1 MQSVDL
7 RESKGLAIAQLDG
20 QIVRLNQNTYRVKS
34 QSGQGEYEVLVTG
47 VGLVCSCPDSTFRG
61 VKCKH
66 QWAVEFSQKLRNE
79 VVRHIVMHQLDTRTC
94 PVCHSDRIIKKSIR
108 HNKHGDL
115 QRYLCKN
122 CGKRFS
128 FNLGFEGMKAPP
140 QVITSAM
147 QLYFTGESL
156 RNVQRFLR
164 LQGANVSHVS
174 VYRWIKKYVSLMQK
188 YLEQVKPKVSD
199 TWRADEMW
207 MKIKGNPKY
216 LYALMDDET
225 RFWIAKEVAGD
236 KFAAEA
242 SDYASRLF
250 QQGKEI
256 AGKKPL
262 TLITDGLHAYHQ
274 AYNREFYSHRKPQ
287 TKHVRHVTW
296 KKGIEDNR
304 KMERFNGEIRD
315 REKVMR
321 SLKRE
326 DTPILTGYQIF
337 HNYVR
342 PHEGLNGRT
351 PAQACGIEVRGKNK
365 WLTLIQN
372 ASRGPTGNRQTQS
385 PQK

>member
-1 MQSVDL
+1 M
-7 RESKGLAIAQLDG
+7 RGLAISQVEGQVLRLDEETY
-20 QIVRLNQNTYRVKS
+20 QVRSQNGNGWYHVHKDGREWK
-34 QSGQGEYEVLVTG
+34 
-47 VGLVCSCPDSTFRG
+47 CDCPDCVYRG

-66 QWAVEFSQKLRNE
+66 QWAVEFSRKLRNE
-79 VVRHIVMHQLDTRTC
+79 VASHIVMRQLDTQTC

-108 HNKHGDL
+108 HNRHGDL

-128 FNLGFEGMKAPP
+128 FNLGFEGMKASP

-164 LQGANVSHVS
+164 LQGVNVSHVS
-174 VYRWIKKYVSLMQK
+174 VYRWIGKYVSLMEK
-188 YLEQVKPKVSD
+188 YLEKVKPQVSD

-207 MKIKGNPKY
+207 LKIKGNPKY

-225 RFWIAKEVAGD
+225 RFWIAKEVAGN
-236 KFAAEA
+236 KLTAEA
-242 SDYASRLF
+242 TDYASRLF
-250 QQGKEI
+250 QQGKEV

-262 TLITDGLHAYHQ
+262 TLITDGLHAYHL
-274 AYNREFYSHRKPQ
+274 AYKREFYSSRKPH
-287 TKHVRHVTW
+287 TRHVRHVTW
-296 KKGIEDNR
+296 KKGKEDNR
-304 KMERFNGEIRD
+304 KMERLNGEIRD

-326 DTPILTGYQIF
+326 DTPILSGYQIY

-351 PAQACGIEVRGKNK
+351 PAQACGIEIEGQNK
-365 WLTLIQN
+365 WITLIQN
-372 ASRGPTGNRQTQS
+372 ASR
-385 PQK
+385 K